1 VLYVVKKDRKI
12 FSLDKL
18 QNCVTALYVNYKSDE
33 RIEFMGVV
41 YTDIKLR
48 NALTDSEAVELN
60 AKVNTGAT
68 LLVIPGDVSK
78 EFEFPIIRKQNVK
91 YANEETAER
100 DVVWGV
106 EVEICD
112 RKGVFEAIVEPNK
125 RYALI
130 GAIVMETLDLIVE
143 PRSLQIYPNPRSKLP
158 MAEIE

>member
-1 VLYVVKKDRKI
+1 
-12 FSLDKL
+12 
-18 QNCVTALYVNYKSDE
+18 
-33 RIEFMGVV
+33 MGMV
-41 YTDIKLR
+41 YTNIKLR
-48 NALTDSEAVELN
+48 NALTDSETVGLN
-60 AKVNTGAT
+60 AKVDTGAT

-91 YANEETAER
+91 FANEETAER

-112 RKGVFEAIVEPNK
+112 RKGIFEAIVEPKK
-125 RYALI
+125 RYTLV

-143 PRSLQIYPNPRSKLP
+143 PRSLQIYPNPRSRLP

>member
-1 VLYVVKKDRKI
+1 
-12 FSLDKL
+12 
-18 QNCVTALYVNYKSDE
+18 
-33 RIEFMGVV
+33 MGII
-41 YTDIKLR
+41 YTNIKLR
-48 NALTDSEAVELN
+48 NALTDGEVVELKG
-60 AKVNTGAT
+60 KVDRGAT
-68 LLVIPGDVSK
+68 LLVIPGEVAT
-78 EFEFPIIRKQNVK
+78 EFEFPMIRRQIVK

-106 EVEICD
+106 EVEICE
-112 RKGVFEAIVEPNK
+112 RKGVFEAIIEPNK